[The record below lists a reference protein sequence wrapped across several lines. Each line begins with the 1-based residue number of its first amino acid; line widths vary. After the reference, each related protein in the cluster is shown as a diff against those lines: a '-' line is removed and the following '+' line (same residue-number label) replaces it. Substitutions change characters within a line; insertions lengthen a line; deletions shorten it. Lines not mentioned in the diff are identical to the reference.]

1 MHGQKTS
8 NYIFI
13 YIYSLYIYSLHQ
25 ITRKNKVE
33 TDRAQIAI
41 KYGARALRAG
51 WRKHGYRT
59 TLRICN
65 IYCFSTATLVART
78 RLNPL

>member
-51 WRKHGYRT
+51 
-59 TLRICN
+59 
-65 IYCFSTATLVART
+65 
-78 RLNPL
+78 